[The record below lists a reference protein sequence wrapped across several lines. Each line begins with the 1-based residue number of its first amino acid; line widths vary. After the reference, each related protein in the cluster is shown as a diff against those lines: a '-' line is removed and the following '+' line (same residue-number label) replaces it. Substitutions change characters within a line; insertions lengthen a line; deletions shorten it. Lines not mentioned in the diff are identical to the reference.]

1 LVCHDARSLVARA
14 FGVDEA
20 VLAKS
25 LDDIEVAEQ
34 RDERALSSSS
44 RK

>member
-1 LVCHDARSLVARA
+1 MARIPWSRA

-25 LDDIEVAEQ
+25 LDES
-34 RDERALSSSS
+34 RSPSSVMNA
-44 RK
+44 R